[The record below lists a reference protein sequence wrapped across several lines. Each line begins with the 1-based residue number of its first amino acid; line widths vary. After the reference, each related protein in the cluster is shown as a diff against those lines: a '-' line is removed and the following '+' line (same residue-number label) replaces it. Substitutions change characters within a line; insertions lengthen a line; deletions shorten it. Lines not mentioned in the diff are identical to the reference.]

1 MESPFLEAHGLLR
14 YIGFFLSGV
23 CHQFPEH
30 SLFVGG
36 LQLPLCARC
45 MGTHLGALLSLC
57 NFWRWQRCRAS
68 RLPRP
73 RLLAAL
79 GLIFALWVID
89 SVNSYLQFAT
99 GQILLY
105 NPSNLLRL
113 FTGMGNGLLLSAVV
127 LPLFNYSV
135 WREPSEAHA
144 IESWRELGTIGLQ
157 LVVVTLTLQTGREP
171 LFYPLLAAS
180 VTGLLLTLTMV
191 NSVIAVIL
199 LQRENTALSWQ
210 QAVLPVGCGFL
221 LAMSEVAAMAFL
233 RSLLTGWLP
242 PAGV

>member
-1 MESPFLEAHGLLR
+1 MESPFLQAHGLLR
-14 YIGFFLSGV
+14 YIGLFLSGV

-36 LQLPLCARC
+36 VQLPLCARC
-45 MGTHLGALLSLC
+45 MGTHIGALLAVC

-73 RLLAAL
+73 SLLTAL
-79 GLIFALWVID
+79 GLVFTVWFID
-89 SVNSYLQFAT
+89 SVNSYIQFAT
-99 GQILLY
+99 GQVVLY
-105 NPSNLLRL
+105 NPSNVLRL
-113 FTGMGNGLLLSAVV
+113 FTGMGNGLLLSSVV

-135 WREPSEAHA
+135 WREPSEARV
-144 IESWRELGTIGLQ
+144 IESWTELGTIGLQ
-157 LVVVTLTLQTGREP
+157 LVAVTLMLQTGRRP

-180 VTGLLLTLTMV
+180 LAGLLLTLTIV

-199 LQRENTALSWQ
+199 LQRENAALSWQ

-221 LAMSEVAAMAFL
+221 LAVSEVAAMALL
-233 RSLLTGWLP
+233 RSLLAGWLP
-242 PAGV
+242 PAGA